1 MGSLF
6 TNLVQKVVI
15 SRKWTENGPMLD
27 REWTDEV
34 AEKSVQMSTVWAMM
48 RVKLV
53 KLVNFVMPFLKWTK
67 WTKWTEQIFVE
78 SAESAKSAKSIF
90 ATFATFASANF
101 VGKASCESTVRYRE
115 WSRISLIKPLL
126 NPYLTLTRFRLS
138 LGSNLSRFSLASL
151 ICLPTSGESPLFFYS
166 F

>member
-34 AEKSVQMSTVWAMM
+34 AEKSVRKSTVWAMM
-48 RVKLV
+48 WV
-53 KLVNFVMPFLKWTK
+53 KLVNFAKLVMQFLKWTK
-67 WTKWTEQIFVE
+67 WTKWTEQILDE

-115 WSRISLIKPLL
+115 WSRIPSCCL
-126 NPYLTLTRFRLS
+126 RS
-138 LGSNLSRFSLASL
+138 ASVIAL
-151 ICLPTSGESPLFFYS
+151 ICFLGIGNA
-166 F
+166 